1 MCAAH
6 SKKCSNLFSPNDR
19 VRNVFLA
26 YIGTCK
32 ESECKWKKVCSVV
45 LSSLEFARRFKFVA
59 WFSARLTTMEQWGSS
74 CNCHQV
80 EWLAGVKY
88 ECAHRGRLLPY
99 AHEYAQTQFASLIDE
114 ARQWDARYW
123 GCMDFLRVCMGVVH
137 STVSRGNLKLAFVDR
152 APYIFANLGFKDGI
166 RERAIE
172 QFASAPL
179 EKHNRN
185 SIAICT
191 PGTDLNDAVMAM
203 TSFDDLSDPLYG
215 GSFSASV

>member
-1 MCAAH
+1 
-6 SKKCSNLFSPNDR
+6 
-19 VRNVFLA
+19 
-26 YIGTCK
+26 
-32 ESECKWKKVCSVV
+32 
-45 LSSLEFARRFKFVA
+45 
-59 WFSARLTTMEQWGSS
+59 MEQWGSS
-74 CNCHQV
+74 CNCHQA

-191 PGTDLNDAVMAM
+191 PGTDLNDAMMAM
-203 TSFDDLSDPLYG
+203 TSFDDLSDPLLRRFVFRIRLAPLNDELG
-215 GSFSASV
+215 EGPHSQFSKEHSHANRATFSF